1 MNPTHLPGSC
11 LIIGCG
17 YLGRRVLPLWLG
29 QGKRVFALTRRAE
42 GAAELAALGAEPV
55 VGDVLRAES
64 LNALPHVDTVLYAV
78 GFDRASG
85 AGMRQVYVDGLA
97 NVLAYLPRPKRFLY
111 VSSSSVYGQSDGDWV
126 DEASPTEPQEE
137 SGRIV
142 LDAERTLH
150 SALPDAV
157 ILRFSGIYGP
167 GRLLRQATIIQGDPI
182 VGDADKWLNL
192 IHVEDG
198 ALAVLAAEANAL
210 PGMIVNVCDDTPV
223 RRRDFYTELARVLAA
238 PPPAFMPPPP
248 GQSTPPHE
256 RGNRRIRN
264 GRMKEALRVELR
276 YPDYVQGLAASTAG
290 DHTARG

>member
-1 MNPTHLPGSC
+1 MPDRASC
-11 LIIGCG
+11 LIVGCG
-17 YLGRRVLPLWLG
+17 YLGRRVLPLWRALG
-29 QGKRVFALTRRAE
+29 RRVFALTRRAD

-64 LNALPHVDTVLYAV
+64 LAALPCVDTVLYAV
-78 GFDRASG
+78 GFDRAAG

-97 NVLAYLPRPKRFLY
+97 NVLAQLPRPKRFLY
-111 VSSSSVYGQSDGDWV
+111 VSSSSVYGQSDGGWV

-150 SALPDAV
+150 AARPDAV
-157 ILRFSGIYGP
+157 VLRFSGIYGP
-167 GRLLRQATIIQGDPI
+167 GRLLRRATIVKGDPI

-198 ALAVLAAEANAL
+198 ARAVLAAEAHAA
-210 PGMIVNVCDDTPV
+210 PGLVVNVCDDAPV
-223 RRRDFYTELARVLAA
+223 RRRDFYTEMARLLGA
-238 PPPAFMPPPP
+238 PPPAFVAPPL
-248 GQSTPPHE
+248 GQPTPPHE
-256 RGNRRIRN
+256 KGNRRICN

-276 YPDYVQGLAASTAG
+276 YPDYMQGLAASAVT
-290 DHTARG
+290 D